1 MELTQPVDWLNK
13 EFEGYVVN
21 TAFSSENNDKVMS
34 LAGDISAK
42 FPDVFYPTPSD
53 GLHVTLLDW
62 IAPLISYEGA
72 NKVELFDS
80 IHEKYDSAL
89 EKILQKYEP
98 INVNFNKIIVT
109 PTTIIITGEDNGSI
123 QKIRQEFVESIELLP
138 GTKMPPQIIH
148 CSLGRFI
155 KEVPVT
161 EIQNFINQKS
171 INFIEIIQEFRLV
184 NTHREPMLEF
194 DVLKTYNLGL
204 LQD

>member
-1 MELTQPVDWLNK
+1 
-13 EFEGYVVN
+13 
-21 TAFSSENNDKVMS
+21 
-34 LAGDISAK
+34 
-42 FPDVFYPTPSD
+42 
-53 GLHVTLLDW
+53 
-62 IAPLISYEGA
+62 
-72 NKVELFDS
+72 
-80 IHEKYDSAL
+80 
-89 EKILQKYEP
+89 
-98 INVNFNKIIVT
+98 
-109 PTTIIITGEDNGSI
+109 
-123 QKIRQEFVESIELLP
+123 
-138 GTKMPPQIIH
+138 MPPQIIH